1 MAPSPAVRTSR
12 AAARTRRGAMARAG
26 AAVLSAVAIPA
37 AVADASPAAS
47 SPSSAAPGLYGS
59 ADPKFDG
66 VFRQSLA
73 FLAQHATGVAP
84 AKQAVDWL
92 AGQQCADGGFPG
104 FRADTGK
111 PCDAAKDEFPDQTAA
126 AVQALAAVG
135 GRGAQVEKGLAW
147 LKGHQ
152 NADGGWGMN
161 PGAESNANSTAAAV
175 GAFAAA
181 GQDPAKI
188 RSKDGKSPYD
198 ALLTFQLGCDA
209 PEDQRGGF
217 GWAPQKGK
225 LTADNFA
232 SAAATT
238 AALGK
243 GYLVEPAGDGKK
255 DEPVKPLACSGDSDD
270 GGKGKPKDAPAAAA
284 ASAAYLAKKLDAG
297 HGRLETSMPGAPKG
311 PDYGTTADAVTALA
325 AGGHREA
332 AGKALDWLK
341 SADSKTLAWAEG
353 DNHKG
358 DPGRLAK
365 LVLAARAAGADP
377 RDFGGTDLV
386 AKLNATGPAPESA
399 ATSDEEKKDDE
410 KDSSSGTWWFV
421 AVAFVAA
428 VGVGFLFSNRR
439 KKR

>member
-1 MAPSPAVRTSR
+1 MAPTLAAV
-12 AAARTRRGAMARAG
+12 AARARRGATALAG
-26 AAVLSAVAIPA
+26 AAVLSTAAIPA
-37 AVADASPAAS
+37 AVADTDRSAA
-47 SPSSAAPGLYGS
+47 PSTAAPGLYGT

-73 FLAQHATGVAP
+73 FLAQHSTGVTP
-84 AKQAVDWL
+84 AKEAVDWL

-104 FRADTGK
+104 FRADIGK
-111 PCDAAKDEFPDQTAA
+111 PCDAAKDEFPDQTAS

-135 GRGAQVEKGLAW
+135 GRGEQVKKGLDW
-147 LKGHQ
+147 LKAHQ

-161 PGAESNANSTAAAV
+161 PGAESNANSTAAAI

-181 GQDPAKI
+181 GQDPAKVA
-188 RSKDGKSPYD
+188 SKGGKSPYD

-209 PEDQRGGF
+209 TEAERGAF
-217 GWAPQKGK
+217 AWSPQKGK
-225 LTADNFA
+225 LNADNFA

-243 GYLVEPAGDGKK
+243 GYLVEPAGKENK
-255 DEPVKPLACSGDSDD
+255 AVEPLACSGDD
-270 GGKGKPKDAPAAAA
+270 KAKPKDAAAAAA

-297 HGRLETSMPGAPKG
+297 RGHLEASMPGAPKG

-341 SADSKTLAWAEG
+341 SADSKSAEWAKG
-353 DNHKG
+353 DNGKG

-386 AKLNATGPAPESA
+386 EKLNATGPAPES
-399 ATSDEEKKDDE
+399 TEKGDEEEDE
-410 KDSSSGTWWFV
+410 KGSSFGGWWF
-421 AVAFVAA
+421 AVVCFVAA
-428 VGVGFLFSNRR
+428 IGVGFLFSNRR
-439 KKR
+439 KKQQ

>member
-1 MAPSPAVRTSR
+1 MTGRGAL
-12 AAARTRRGAMARAG
+12 ARSGALARRGAVALAG
-26 AAVLSAVAIPA
+26 AAVLSAAAIPA
-37 AVADASPAAS
+37 ALADASPSA
-47 SPSSAAPGLYGS
+47 PSSSSTAPGLYGS

-73 FLAQHATGVAP
+73 FLAQHSAGVTP
-84 AKQAVDWL
+84 AKPAIDWL

-135 GRGAQVEKGLAW
+135 GRGEQVEKGLAW

-152 NADGGWGMN
+152 NGDGGWGMN

-181 GQDPAKI
+181 GQDPAKV

-209 PEDQRGGF
+209 PEGERGAF
-217 GWAPQKGK
+217 AWAPQKGK
-225 LTADNFA
+225 LNADNFA

-243 GYLVEPAGDGKK
+243 GYLVEPAGGTDGKENK
-255 DEPVKPLACSGDSDD
+255 PVQPLACSGDE
-270 GGKGKPKDAPAAAA
+270 KAKPKDAPAAAA

-297 HGRLETSMPGAPKG
+297 RGHLEASMPGAPKG

-341 SADSKTLAWAEG
+341 SDDSKTLAWAEG

-386 AKLNATGPAPESA
+386 QKLNATGPAPESVS
-399 ATSDEEKKDDE
+399 TSDEEKKDDE

-439 KKR
+439 KKQR

>member
-1 MAPSPAVRTSR
+1 M
-12 AAARTRRGAMARAG
+12 AG
-26 AAVLSAVAIPA
+26 AAVLSTAAVPA
-37 AVADASPAAS
+37 ALADPSPAAS

-59 ADPKFDG
+59 GDPKFDG

-73 FLAQHATGVAP
+73 FLAQHATGVTP
-84 AKQAVDWL
+84 AKPAIDWL

-181 GQDPAKI
+181 GQDPAKV

-198 ALLTFQLGCDA
+198 ALLTFQVGCDA
-209 PEDQRGGF
+209 PEGDRGAF
-217 GWAPQKGK
+217 AWAPQKGK

-243 GYLVEPAGDGKK
+243 GYLVEPAGKEDK
-255 DEPVKPLACSGDSDD
+255 PVQPLACANDE
-270 GGKGKPKDAPAAAA
+270 KAKPKDAPAAAA

-297 HGRLETSMPGAPKG
+297 RGHLEASMPGAPKG

-353 DNHKG
+353 DNRKG

-386 AKLNATGPAPESA
+386 QKLNATGPAPESA
-399 ATSDEEKKDDE
+399 ASDEKKDDE
-410 KDSSSGTWWFV
+410 KDASSSGTWWFV

-439 KKR
+439 KKQR

>member
-1 MAPSPAVRTSR
+1 MAPSPAAR
-12 AAARTRRGAMARAG
+12 ARRATRIRRGATVLAG
-26 AAVLSAVAIPA
+26 VAVLSAAAAPA
-37 AVADASPAAS
+37 ALADASPSA
-47 SPSSAAPGLYGS
+47 AAPGLYGS

-73 FLAQHATGVAP
+73 FLAQHATGVTP
-84 AKQAVDWL
+84 ARPAIDWL

-104 FRADTGK
+104 YRADTGK
-111 PCDAAKDEFPDQTAA
+111 PCDTAKDEFPDQTAA

-135 GRGAQVEKGLAW
+135 GRGEQVEKGLAW

-152 NADGGWGMN
+152 NGDGGWGMT

-181 GQDPAKI
+181 GQDPAKV

-209 PEDQRGGF
+209 PDGDRGAF
-217 GWAPQKGK
+217 AWAPQKGK
-225 LTADNFA
+225 LNADNFA

-238 AALGK
+238 GALGK
-243 GYLVEPAGDGKK
+243 GYLVEPAGKENK
-255 DEPVKPLACSGDSDD
+255 PVRPLACSEGD
-270 GGKGKPKDAPAAAA
+270 GGDKAKPKDAPAAAEA
-284 ASAAYLAKKLDAG
+284 AAAYLAKKLDAG
-297 HGRLETSMPGAPKG
+297 RGHLEASMPGAPKG

-332 AGKALDWLK
+332 AGKTLDWLK
-341 SADSKTLAWAEG
+341 SADSKTMAWAEG
-353 DNHKG
+353 DNGKG

-386 AKLNATGPAPESA
+386 EKLNATGPAPESV
-399 ATSDEEKKDDE
+399 ATSDEEKKDD
-410 KDSSSGTWWFV
+410 KDSSSGNWWFV

-439 KKR
+439 KKQR

>member
-1 MAPSPAVRTSR
+1 M
-12 AAARTRRGAMARAG
+12 TRRGALARSGVLARKGAVALAG
-26 AAVLSAVAIPA
+26 AAVLSAAAVPA
-37 AVADASPAAS
+37 ALADASPSAAS
-47 SPSSAAPGLYGS
+47 PNAAAPGLYGS

-73 FLAQHATGVAP
+73 FLAQHSTGVTP
-84 AKQAVDWL
+84 AKPAIDWL

-135 GRGAQVEKGLAW
+135 GRGRQVEKGLAW

-152 NADGGWGMN
+152 NGDGGWGMN

-181 GQDPAKI
+181 GQDPAQV

-209 PEDQRGGF
+209 PEGERGAF
-217 GWAPQKGK
+217 AWAPQKGK
-225 LTADNFA
+225 LNADNFA

-243 GYLVEPAGDGKK
+243 GYLVEPAGGADGKENK
-255 DEPVKPLACSGDSDD
+255 PVQPLACSGDGD
-270 GGKGKPKDAPAAAA
+270 GAKAKPKDAPSAAA

-297 HGRLETSMPGAPKG
+297 RGHLEASMPGAPKG
-311 PDYGTTADAVTALA
+311 PDYGTTADSVTALA

-353 DNHKG
+353 DNRKG

-365 LVLAARAAGADP
+365 LVLAARAVGADP

-386 AKLNATGPAPESA
+386 QKLNATGPAPESV

-410 KDSSSGTWWFV
+410 KGSSSGNWWFV

-439 KKR
+439 KKQR